1 MLHSSRLQQA
11 ASLLLLIM
19 ALSSF
24 LHVMIPTL
32 PLWLSG
38 VSTWLALGLLLMH
51 LPWKPFKQFF
61 MLTFAGIPLLWIGW
75 WHGANLNWHDIVLQ
89 NNGLISLLYGVGF
102 LRLITLAT
110 QDENRELPQGRP
122 AFLQT
127 LFGVHVLGAVINM
140 SILVLMAERLHLHN
154 ALSKKA
160 VIVLN
165 RGFSMAAFWSPFFA
179 AMAVALTYAPQ
190 ASLSSVVITG
200 LVLTGLA
207 MLITLV
213 ELGGYKLDAVENFR
227 GYPVHL
233 SSLIIPSLLA
243 VAVLVLHYALP
254 TIPVLTIISISAMVL
269 SIGFVIYRQPLQAVT
284 IINTHVFTSAQ
295 RMARELSLFMGAG
308 VLSIGVQVLFSTLH
322 EWHPLNSFGGWQ
334 ASLVLAIAI
343 VVSIIGVHPVVSIA
357 VIGTLVQ
364 PLHPDPTVL
373 AIVCLSIWSLG
384 VVASPFSGVNT
395 VLSSQFQV
403 KALDLLS
410 GNIGYVMIMW
420 LCISALFF
428 LLLGK
433 G

>member
-1 MLHSSRLQQA
+1 
-11 ASLLLLIM
+11 
-19 ALSSF
+19 
-24 LHVMIPTL
+24 
-32 PLWLSG
+32 
-38 VSTWLALGLLLMH
+38 
-51 LPWKPFKQFF
+51 
-61 MLTFAGIPLLWIGW
+61 
-75 WHGANLNWHDIVLQ
+75 
-89 NNGLISLLYGVGF
+89 
-102 LRLITLAT
+102 
-110 QDENRELPQGRP
+110 
-122 AFLQT
+122 
-127 LFGVHVLGAVINM
+127 
-140 SILVLMAERLHLHN
+140 
-154 ALSKKA
+154 
-160 VIVLN
+160 
-165 RGFSMAAFWSPFFA
+165 
-179 AMAVALTYAPQ
+179 
-190 ASLSSVVITG
+190 
-200 LVLTGLA
+200 

-213 ELGGYKLDAVENFR
+213 ELGGYKLDEVENFR

-233 SSLIIPSLLA
+233 SSLIVPSLLA
-243 VAVLVLHYALP
+243 IAVLVLHYALP
-254 TIPVLTIISISAMVL
+254 TIPVLTIISITAIVL
-269 SIGFVIYRQPLQAVT
+269 SIGFVIYKQPLQAVT

-343 VVSIIGVHPVVSIA
+343 VVSITGVHPVVSIA

-395 VLSSQFQV
+395 VLGSQFQV
-403 KALDLLS
+403 KAMDLIS
-410 GNIGYVMIMW
+410 GNIRYVMIMW